1 MTLTYRHW
9 LLLSL
14 LLFLNVAIFGC
25 FALALFGKVYLG

>member
-9 LLLSL
+9 FFLSL
-14 LLFLNVAIFGC
+14 LLLLNVSIFGC